1 MKILLVDDHA
11 LFREGAKLL
20 LARLDPAAVL
30 LETGS
35 VEGALLLAESH
46 DEFDLILLDLN
57 LPGMRGRDG
66 VRMIRRCYPA
76 SPLVVLSGV
85 ESDAAM
91 RDSLE
96 AGAQAFL
103 PKSANGQ
110 EMLAVL
116 EEVLA
121 GGDGAPRAEPRPG
134 GSAPDC
140 LRSPWKLTQRQI
152 DVMGL
157 LCQGLSN
164 KQIARS
170 LDLSEN
176 TVRSHLA
183 AIYGELGV
191 RSRTQ
196 VAALAHRYG
205 IV

>member
-1 MKILLVDDHA
+1 M
-11 LFREGAKLL
+11 
-20 LARLDPAAVL
+20 
-30 LETGS
+30 
-35 VEGALLLAESH
+35 
-46 DEFDLILLDLN
+46 
-57 LPGMRGRDG
+57 
-66 VRMIRRCYPA
+66 
-76 SPLVVLSGV
+76 
-85 ESDAAM
+85 
-91 RDSLE
+91 
-96 AGAQAFL
+96 
-103 PKSANGQ
+103 
-110 EMLAVL
+110 
-116 EEVLA
+116 
-121 GGDGAPRAEPRPG
+121 
-134 GSAPDC
+134 SAPDC